1 MQYFLP
7 KPANDFQTES
17 DIDFRSESDRNVPS
31 LTMILWSESAL
42 NFEVG
47 T

>member
-1 MQYFLP
+1 MQDFFA
-7 KPANDFQTES
+7 KPDHDFQTES
-17 DIDFRSESDRNVPS
+17 DIDFKSESDRNGQS

>member
-1 MQYFLP
+1 MRHFFP
-7 KPANDFQTES
+7 KPANVFQTES
-17 DIDFRSESDRNVPS
+17 DIDFRSESDRNVQS